1 MLRRR
6 KRGNVAIP
14 WAAALYVFRKLAPV
28 VIDKA
33 PELLK
38 ALERRRATRA
48 QIDPSV
54 DPSLALFQERI
65 DSQEQLLKAQTE
77 LIVEL
82 QASLN
87 STRRSLRLAWI
98 ILAAT
103 LLLTA
108 LSVFGVFAPA

>member
-1 MLRRR
+1 M
-6 KRGNVAIP
+6 AIP

-48 QIDPSV
+48 PTDSSV
-54 DPSLALFQERI
+54 DPSLTLLQERI
-65 DSQEQLLKAQTE
+65 DTQEQLLKAQTE
-77 LIVEL
+77 IIMEL

-98 ILAAT
+98 LLAVT

-108 LSVFGVFAPA
+108 LSLFGVFAPA